1 MIREDFL
8 LRLIRQVIV
17 ALVGSRRQRQEAA
30 LEQALDALDA
40 SGRSLLG
47 LDLDLVARL
56 PLPTLL
62 ALLSPGEEPDVAR
75 VLAAGL
81 LLRERGEAL
90 AALGRGEEALAQA
103 HRGQALV
110 DRALAA
116 DPSLAA
122 ELQALLAPLEG

>member
-30 LEQALDALDA
+30 LEQALDALDT

-47 LDLDLVARL
+47 LDLGLVARL

-62 ALLSPGEEPDVAR
+62 ALLSPGEELDVAR

-122 ELQALLAPLEG
+122 ELQDLLAPLEG